1 MGITLIVCV
10 TVIIIIAICSTY
22 NYKLKCKEEETKSR
36 ERTYKDDIYKIKSL
50 LAFSPIPF
58 ISPDDPNRDID
69 KLTKENLYRILKEIQ
84 DIVE

>member
-1 MGITLIVCV
+1 MEITLIICV
-10 TVIIIIAICSTY
+10 TVIVVIAICSTY

-36 ERTYKDDIYKIKSL
+36 EHSYKDDIYKIKSL

-58 ISPDDPNRDID
+58 VDPNDPNRDID
-69 KLTKENLYRILKEIQ
+69 KLNKENLYSILAEIQ